1 MKLNFMPKEERFFEL
16 FDEQAQNLVRGAD
29 LLVQL
34 VADHTQAAELRQ
46 RIEEVEH
53 EGDITTHEIAD
64 RLNRTFITPFD
75 HEDIHALSCSLDDV
89 LDNIEATADRMFLYE
104 AGEAGPEM
112 VTLAKVLAD
121 TTKALER
128 AVAGLSD
135 VNKNA
140 RRIMDYCIEIH
151 RLENVG
157 DEQSRR
163 ALAKLFRGSDAL
175 HALKWKEIYDHVE
188 NAIDKCEDVAS
199 ILEAIV
205 VKHT

>member
-75 HEDIHALSCSLDDV
+75 HEDIHALSCRLDDV

>member
-16 FDEQAQNLVRGAD
+16 FDSQSQNLVRAAD

-46 RIEEVEH
+46 QIEEVEH

-75 HEDIHALSCSLDDV
+75 HEDIHALSCRLDDV
-89 LDNIEATADRMFLYE
+89 LDYIEATADRMFLYE
-104 AGEAGPEM
+104 AGEAAPEM

-121 TTKALER
+121 TTKVLGR
-128 AVAGLSD
+128 AVEGISD

-157 DEQSRR
+157 DEQSRH
-163 ALAKLFRGSDAL
+163 ALANLFRGSDAL

-199 ILEAIV
+199 ILEGIV

>member
-1 MKLNFMPKEERFFEL
+1 MKLNFLPKEERFFEL
-16 FDEQAQNLVRGAD
+16 FADQARNLVEGAD
-29 LLVQL
+29 LLVQF
-34 VADHTQAAELRQ
+34 VADHTQAADLRQ

-75 HEDIHALSCSLDDV
+75 HEDIHDLTGRLDDV

-104 AGEAGPEM
+104 AGEASQEM
-112 VTLAKVLAD
+112 VDLANVLAD
-121 TTKALER
+121 TAKAVSK
-128 AVAGLSD
+128 AVEGLSD
-135 VNKNA
+135 IGKNA
-140 RRIMDYCIEIH
+140 RRIMDHCIEIH
-151 RLENVG
+151 RLENMG
-157 DEQSRR
+157 DEQSRQ
-163 ALAKLFRGSDAL
+163 ALAKLFKGSDAL

-199 ILEAIV
+199 IVEGIV